1 MSEDRVSLSEDRHLL
16 GVKNAAGDV
25 IRAKSPNLKKA
36 MGKLGIMKE
45 DLVPPLRETFAEE
58 CKRDGVS
65 IPDVIQKRWE
75 VMEQRRL
82 NEIDEVVQKARLS
95 FTQAH
100 RKITF
105 CFLRS
110 SVWASAALAQAPDTR
125 PVNSLRVRLP
135 RETEIKR
142 RGRGFGR
149 AAGHSCRS
157 RRPEPSAAP
166 ARAAGDLRQGQRP
179 YSVRLEGRERPAAL
193 RPGNC
198 LALVPGGAVA

>member
-1 MSEDRVSLSEDRHLL
+1 MCTSAAARETRKTLNSIVALAHGRAARAVLDLTHRAARRPDGTMSEDRVSLSEDRHLL

-82 NEIDEVVQKARLS
+82 NEIDEVVQKRDFRL
-95 FTQAH
+95 H
-100 RKITF
+100 RPTE
-105 CFLRS
+105 
-110 SVWASAALAQAPDTR
+110 
-125 PVNSLRVRLP
+125 RLP
-135 RETEIKR
+135 S
-142 RGRGFGR
+142 
-149 AAGHSCRS
+149 ASSAPHCGHRQ
-157 RRPEPSAAP
+157 RLHRHQTHVPST
-166 ARAAGDLRQGQRP
+166 
-179 YSVRLEGRERPAAL
+179 AL
-193 RPGNC
+193 G
-198 LALVPGGAVA
+198 

>member
-1 MSEDRVSLSEDRHLL
+1 MCTSAAARETRKTLNSIVALAHGRAARAALDLTHRAARRPDGTMSEDRVSLSEDRHLL

-110 SVWASAALAQAPDTR
+110 SLWASAALAQAPDTR
-125 PVNSLRVRLP
+125 PVNSLRVRL
-135 RETEIKR
+135 RYGLR
-142 RGRGFGR
+142 RGR
-149 AAGHSCRS
+149 
-157 RRPEPSAAP
+157 RRK
-166 ARAAGDLRQGQRP
+166 L
-179 YSVRLEGRERPAAL
+179 
-193 RPGNC
+193 
-198 LALVPGGAVA
+198 